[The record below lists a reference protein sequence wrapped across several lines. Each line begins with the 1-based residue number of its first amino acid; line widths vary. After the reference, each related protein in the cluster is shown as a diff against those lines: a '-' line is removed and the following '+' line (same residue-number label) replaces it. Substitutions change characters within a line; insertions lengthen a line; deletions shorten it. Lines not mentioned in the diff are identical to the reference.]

1 MKQAVIRWSF
11 VAGAAV
17 VVGPVA
23 GWLTGSLRAPDGGPD
38 ATAFLSTSPLVGL
51 AFTLG
56 ALLLAVVYAFV
67 VAKAI
72 NFKWGMLCAG
82 LIIGWA
88 AWQSG
93 RADAIIRRVQ
103 GPSVFWAL
111 AAEGLIYAVL
121 ATIAT
126 FFITRASDPRAAG
139 VDSDEGTKSDSVKA
153 AAVAVIAGGIAA
165 WAVARSEMV
174 GQTFAAAVT
183 AGIVGT
189 LVGRVVGHRA
199 CVPASMLACAVL
211 AALSP
216 VAAAFIHGP
225 ATLASM
231 YKGELF
237 PLARIMPLDW
247 VAGMFVGVA
256 VGVSWAG
263 SMVEKHAPVEASG
276 ATPTP

>member
-11 VAGAAV
+11 VAGAAL

-38 ATAFLSTSPLVGL
+38 ATALLSTSPVLGL
-51 AFTLG
+51 AFTFG
-56 ALLLAVVYAFV
+56 ALLLAFAYAHV
-67 VAKAI
+67 AAKAL

-111 AAEGLIYAVL
+111 AVEGLLYAAIGTV
-121 ATIAT
+121 AA

-139 VDSDEGTKSDSVKA
+139 VGSDEGARSDSMKA

-183 AGIVGT
+183 AGVVGT

-211 AALSP
+211 AALGP
-216 VAAAFIHGP
+216 VAAAIIHGP
-225 ATLASM
+225 ATLETM

-247 VAGMFVGVA
+247 LGGMFIGVA

-263 SMVEKHAPVEASG
+263 SMVEKHAPVEAG
-276 ATPTP
+276 GVRPAA